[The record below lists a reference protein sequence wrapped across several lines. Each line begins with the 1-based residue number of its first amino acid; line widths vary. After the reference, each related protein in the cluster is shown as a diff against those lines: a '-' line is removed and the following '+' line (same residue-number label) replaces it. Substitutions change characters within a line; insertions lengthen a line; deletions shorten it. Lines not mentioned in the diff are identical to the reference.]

1 MRCDRFATV
10 IFSTIVS
17 MTPRPS
23 VSGRTVTTLDIA
35 IASPTDPRLFMW
47 LPALAAAYYQLRHYE
62 QAIEIAR
69 RAWDLNRKW
78 PTGLRYAV
86 AGLGQLGRT
95 EETQV
100 VLADFESTRW
110 RHGPRRTNFDPP
122 VQRSSRRRPHPRRV
136 TQSWFRITGDGSG
149 GRGLGRPRQ
158 YPFPYRQRCS
168 PASTR

>member
-1 MRCDRFATV
+1 MHAYAGYPDE
-10 IFSTIVS
+10 
-17 MTPRPS
+17 
-23 VSGRTVTTLDIA
+23 A
-35 IASPTDPRLFMW
+35 IPLIEKGIRLSPTDPRLFMW

-100 VLADFESTRW
+100 VLADLKALDGDMACVERILTRLYRDRAGVDHILEGLRKAGFE
-110 RHGPRRTNFDPP
+110 
-122 VQRSSRRRPHPRRV
+122 
-136 TQSWFRITGDGSG
+136 
-149 GRGLGRPRQ
+149 
-158 YPFPYRQRCS
+158 
-168 PASTR
+168 